1 MIEALLLP
9 VAAFYLLWALYIIV
23 MSLQRARR
31 DGTLSMP
38 ALILGAPLIVA
49 GVALDAILNLTI
61 MSAVML
67 ERPKE
72 WLVTARLKR
81 HCGQPTWRGAIAR
94 WMCQNLLDTFDP
106 DGRHC

>member
-1 MIEALLLP
+1 MVGMLY
-9 VAAFYLLWALYIIV
+9 AFGASYLLWALYIIV

>member
-1 MIEALLLP
+1 MIEALLFP

-49 GVALDAILNLTI
+49 GVVLDAIVNLTV
-61 MSAVML
+61 MSVLML
-67 ERPKE
+67 ELPRE

-81 HCGQPTWRGAIAR
+81 HCGMGTRRGSIAR

>member
-1 MIEALLLP
+1 M
-9 VAAFYLLWALYIIV
+9 VAAYVFGAAYLLWALYIIV
-23 MSLQRARR
+23 MALQRARR

>member
-1 MIEALLLP
+1 M
-9 VAAFYLLWALYIIV
+9 VAAYVFGAAYLLWALYIIV

>member
-1 MIEALLLP
+1 MTFIIAP
-9 VAAFYLLWALYIIV
+9 FAAFYALWALYIVV
-23 MSLQRARR
+23 MALQRAKRA
-31 DGTLSMP
+31 GTLSTT
-38 ALILGAPLIVA
+38 ALVMGAPLIVC
-49 GVALDAILNLTI
+49 GLVLDALVNIILMTVLL
-61 MSAVML
+61 L
-67 ERPKE
+67 EWPKE

>member
-1 MIEALLLP
+1 MVSLLY
-9 VAAFYLLWALYIIV
+9 AAGAFYLLWALYIVV
-23 MSLQRARR
+23 MALQRARR
-31 DGTLSMP
+31 AGVLSTP
-38 ALILGAPLIVA
+38 ALVMGSPLLVC
-49 GVALDAILNLTI
+49 GVVLDALVNATLMT
-61 MSAVML
+61 ALLL
-67 ERPKE
+67 EWPRE